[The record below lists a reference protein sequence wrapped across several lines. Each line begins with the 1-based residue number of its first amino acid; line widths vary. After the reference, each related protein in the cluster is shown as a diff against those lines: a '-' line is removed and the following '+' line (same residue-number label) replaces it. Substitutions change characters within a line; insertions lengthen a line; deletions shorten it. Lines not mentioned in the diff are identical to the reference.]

1 MRRHSSEAFVG
12 EELLLSNEATL
23 PSSASAR
30 GLQESDA
37 GSARLFFFLGGGGL
51 GKLPS
56 MAPVAPDHPQLWMGD
71 IWAIVGTSMQDKG
84 FLYQVLAVAQMDQ
97 AQMATVN
104 HAKSN
109 RHRSR
114 D

>member
-1 MRRHSSEAFVG
+1 
-12 EELLLSNEATL
+12 
-23 PSSASAR
+23 
-30 GLQESDA
+30 
-37 GSARLFFFLGGGGL
+37 
-51 GKLPS
+51 